1 MILPAAGEDLAG
13 PGTVATPPGRMLGR
27 AAFLPRRLKCQS
39 GPNCCWV
46 LNPDSCPL

>member
-39 GPNCCWV
+39 GPNSRFLPTV
-46 LNPDSCPL
+46 RLLL